1 VSTVSTLRSWVDAAR
16 RIDTRW
22 QRHRAPDLRHVVFDA
37 RTAMEYAMMAP
48 VHRRL
53 IADPRVRVSLMSSDR
68 PEQVAAIYRDAPDA
82 SFLSPRRA
90 LLSKVDVYVAADFLW
105 ATLARGTCRIQMFH
119 GVAGKWAHIYDR
131 PATSMRLW
139 DRLFFINQ
147 RRLRNYVTA
156 GAIEAE
162 SPAIRLIGMPKLDCL
177 VDGSYD
183 RNNVLAQNGL
193 DPARPTVL
201 YAPTWTPYSSLNVMG
216 EKVVQLL
223 LDAGLTVL
231 VKLHENSRD
240 LRPANSG
247 GIDWHARLEPILRQ
261 RGGLLIEGSDACP
274 WMVAADV
281 LISDH
286 SSVAFEYLLLDR
298 PMIRIHLPELIAR
311 GAVAPEYVELM
322 IEASTTAANPEGVCA
337 AVDHALATPDEG
349 SASRR
354 AVAADL
360 FHQPGTATDRAVR
373 EIYAAIELEPVRVP
387 DRHTVVSR
395 GSVAATEVR

>member
-1 VSTVSTLRSWVDAAR
+1 VTTVSPVKSWVDAVR
-16 RIDTRW
+16 RLDTRW
-22 QRHRAPDLRHVVFDA
+22 QRYRTPGLRHVVFDA

-53 IADPRVRVSLMSSDR
+53 VDDPRVRVSLMSSDR
-68 PEQVAAIYRDAPDA
+68 PEQVAAIFRDAPDA
-82 SFLSPRRA
+82 AFLSPRRA
-90 LLSKVDVYVAADFLW
+90 VLSKVDVCVAADFVW

-139 DRLFFINQ
+139 DRLFFINH
-147 RRLRNYVTA
+147 RRLRNYIAA

-162 SPAIRLIGMPKLDCL
+162 SQAIRLIGMPKLDCL
-177 VDGSYD
+177 VDGSHD
-183 RNNVLAQNGL
+183 RDRVLARHGL

-223 LDAGLTVL
+223 LDAGFTVL

-240 LRPANSG
+240 LRRANSG
-247 GIDWHARLEPILRQ
+247 GIDWHARLEPMLRQ
-261 RGGLLIEGSDACP
+261 HGGLLIEDSDACP
-274 WMVAADV
+274 WMVAADI

-298 PMIRIHLPELIAR
+298 PVIRIHLPELIAR

-322 IEASTTAANPEGVCA
+322 IEASTTAADADGVRA
-337 AVDHALATPDEG
+337 AVDHALGNPGEG
-349 SASRR
+349 SARRR

-360 FHQPGTATDRAVR
+360 FHQPGTATDRAMR
-373 EIYAAIELEPVRVP
+373 EIYAAIELEPVCVP